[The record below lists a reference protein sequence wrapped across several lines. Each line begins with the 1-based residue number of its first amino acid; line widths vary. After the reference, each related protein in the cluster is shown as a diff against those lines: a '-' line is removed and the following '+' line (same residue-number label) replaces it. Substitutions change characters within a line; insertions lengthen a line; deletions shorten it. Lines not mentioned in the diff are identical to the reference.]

1 MRGRALFMFKGMA
14 VWMKSVTEAFPFSP
28 LPVARPSGLKL
39 PAGLEQNLVAIV
51 ATMAIA
57 TAEVM
62 A

>member
-1 MRGRALFMFKGMA
+1 
-14 VWMKSVTEAFPFSP
+14 VTEAFPFSP
-28 LPVARPSGLKL
+28 LAVARPSGLKL